1 MNNEL
6 QNQIKNR
13 DDAINAAKDF
23 IDCFFNATPDFK
35 NQIRR
40 ETFELLAAKSQI
52 SPEANQFLNS
62 MIELRNFLNSLG
74 IN

>member
-6 QNQIKNR
+6 QDQIKNR
-13 DDAINAAKDF
+13 DEAINAAKDF
-23 IDCFFNATPDFK
+23 IDCFFNATSDFK
-35 NQIRR
+35 NQISR
-40 ETFELLAAKSQI
+40 ETFELLVSKSQI

-74 IN
+74 IK

>member
-6 QNQIKNR
+6 QNQMKNK
-13 DDAINAAKDF
+13 DEAINAAKDF

-35 NQIRR
+35 IQISK
-40 ETFELLAAKSQI
+40 ETFELLLAKSQI

-74 IN
+74 IK

>member
-6 QNQIKNR
+6 QKQIKNK

-23 IDCFFNATPDFK
+23 IDCFFNATADFK

-40 ETFELLAAKSQI
+40 ETFELLVIKSKI
-52 SPEANQFLNS
+52 NMEANQFLNS
-62 MIELRNFLNSLG
+62 VIGFWDFLNSLG
-74 IN
+74 IK